1 MFNNSIL
8 QKEHNIVVEFLENQL
23 LKISNNK
30 VKKSKLKIKSL
41 SNVNHLLLELETN
54 VDKNNFFEFINL
66 LHPSPALAGFPVKD
80 AKEWI
85 KSNENFHRGLYTGSI
100 GYVEKN
106 SSYFFAALRCAKFS
120 TKDKNITTFAGNGI
134 IENSKTNYEINELKS
149 KFEAINRSIKVN

>member
-8 QKEHNIVVEFLENQL
+8 QKEHKIVVEFLENQL

-66 LHPSPALAGFPVKD
+66 LHPSPALAGFPVND
-80 AKEWI
+80 AKQWI

-120 TKDKNITTFAGNGI
+120 SKDKNITTFAGNGI